1 MSEQRKVPKLRF
13 PEFTDDWEQ
22 HKLNEITSRVQGN
35 NGRLNLQTLTIS
47 AGNGWM
53 KQEDRFSANI
63 AGKEQKNYTLL
74 KQGELAYNHGNSK
87 LAKYGAVFELKDFDE
102 ALVPRVYHSFRVNN
116 KTNSSFIEYL
126 FATKILDKE
135 LGKLVS
141 SGARMDGLLNI
152 GYEDFVSI
160 KITVPSFE
168 EQQKIASYFRK
179 VDEIITLHQRKC
191 EVLKKLKKGLLQK
204 MFPKDGTN
212 IPEIRFPE
220 FTDAWEQRKLGDI
233 FKEYSEKN
241 HPELPALSI
250 IQGEGTIL
258 RDDSD
263 RNLQYDKSS
272 LSNYKMVQKDDF
284 IVHLRSFEGG
294 LEKSNHNGLISPA
307 YHTLHGDKVDS
318 RFYYPYFRSYEFINH
333 RLVPHVFGIRDGKSI
348 DISGMKTISIP
359 YTSYSE
365 QQKIGD
371 CIESIN
377 KVITLHQRKLEVL
390 KKLKKGLLQQMFV

>member
-1 MSEQRKVPKLRF
+1 M
-13 PEFTDDWEQ
+13 
-22 HKLNEITSRVQGN
+22 
-35 NGRLNLQTLTIS
+35 
-47 AGNGWM
+47 
-53 KQEDRFSANI
+53 
-63 AGKEQKNYTLL
+63 
-74 KQGELAYNHGNSK
+74 
-87 LAKYGAVFELKDFDE
+87 
-102 ALVPRVYHSFRVNN
+102 
-116 KTNSSFIEYL
+116 
-126 FATKILDKE
+126 TKKSD
-135 LGKLVS
+135 
-141 SGARMDGLLNI
+141 A
-152 GYEDFVSI
+152 
-160 KITVPSFE
+160 P
-168 EQQKIASYFRK
+168 A
-179 VDEIITLHQRKC
+179 
-191 EVLKKLKKGLLQK
+191 
-204 MFPKDGTN
+204 
-212 IPEIRFPE
+212 IRFKG
-220 FTDAWEQRKLGDI
+220 FSDAWEQRKLGDI